1 MKYEDFSALGGIT
14 PTHSRTDD
22 ADICRRQHEQGV
34 TCAANSSHNRAA
46 VAALVARASTTK
58 AESAHVS
65 TSRRIHTVASTIR
78 RCGVKQTSPPLD
90 LSPHGPLRRRTSSLT
105 SLLAFDVSAS
115 QKPFP
120 LAG

>member
-1 MKYEDFSALGGIT
+1 MYEDFTALGGST
-14 PTHSRTDD
+14 PTHSCTDD

-34 TCAANSSHNRAA
+34 TCVAIWSRNKAA
-46 VAALVARASTTK
+46 VAALCGSRK
-58 AESAHVS
+58 YNNGAHIS
-65 TSRRIHTVASTIR
+65 TSRRIHTVASTKS